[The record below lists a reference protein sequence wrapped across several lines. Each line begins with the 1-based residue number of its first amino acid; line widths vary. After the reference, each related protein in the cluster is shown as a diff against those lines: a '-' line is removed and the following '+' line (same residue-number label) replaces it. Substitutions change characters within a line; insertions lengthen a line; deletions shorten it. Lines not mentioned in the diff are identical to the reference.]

1 MTRAT
6 EEKIAKAL
14 GALAEGLHEIGG
26 MGMLELRF
34 KFKGVLAEVEEHV
47 REAAEALHKEMGGR

>member
-14 GALAEGLHEIGG
+14 GALADGLEEIGS
-26 MGMLELRF
+26 MGLLELRF
-34 KFKGVLAEVEEHV
+34 KFKGVLAGVEARV
-47 REAAEALHKEMGGR
+47 REASEALHKEMGGR